1 LTQDAYNRTF
11 KVALR
16 TSASAVVESHV
27 KVLLSGATGLVGTAL
42 TTSLQFDGH
51 TVTRLVRPHE
61 NANPGEI
68 RWDPSSAM
76 VDLATLESFDAVVN
90 LAGASIGD
98 GRWTD
103 KRKQILRSSRID
115 TTRVLVD
122 ALSHLQRKP
131 SVFISASAVGY
142 YGNRG
147 DTVLTESTPNG
158 QDFLGLLARSWE
170 AEAHRAERTG
180 IRTVITRFG
189 IILAKNGGSLPQ
201 MITPIKWG
209 VGGRYG
215 SGEQWISWIA
225 LEDVVRV
232 IRLAIEDDTW
242 KGPINVSAPE
252 PLRNDEF
259 VRVLA
264 GVLHR
269 PALLPAPAFVLRIV
283 LGEMADA
290 LLLSSQ
296 RAQPEFLLK
305 SGFNFRCENLEGALR
320 EILA

>member
-1 LTQDAYNRTF
+1 M
-11 KVALR
+11 
-16 TSASAVVESHV
+16 
-27 KVLLSGATGLVGTAL
+27 
-42 TTSLQFDGH
+42 
-51 TVTRLVRPHE
+51 RPHE
-61 NANPGEI
+61 NAEPNDV
-68 RWDPSSAM
+68 RWDPTSAM
-76 VDLATLESFDAVVN
+76 VNLATLEGFDAVVN

-122 ALSHLQRKP
+122 ALSRLQQKP

-170 AEAHRAERTG
+170 AEAHRAELAG
-180 IRTVITRFG
+180 MRTVITRFG
-189 IILAKNGGSLPQ
+189 IILAINGGSLPQ
-201 MITPIKWG
+201 MITPIKLG

-215 SGEQWISWIA
+215 SGKQWISWIA

-232 IRLAIEDDTW
+232 IRHAMEDAAW
-242 KGPINVSAPE
+242 NGPVNVSAPE
-252 PLRNDEF
+252 PLRNEDF

-264 GVLHR
+264 RTLHR
-269 PALLPAPAFVLRIV
+269 PAIFPAPAFVLRIV

-296 RAQPEFLLK
+296 RAQPEFLIRA
-305 SGFNFRCENLEGALR
+305 GFRFHYENLDHALR
-320 EILA
+320 AILA